1 MNSTLTA
8 ALAGEHIAALHR
20 DAYYRQLAR
29 ESHAARPAMHTTHRP
44 GRRLT
49 GLLPARW
56 RQAAA

>member
-8 ALAGEHIAALHR
+8 ALAGERIAALHR
-20 DAYYRQLAR
+20 DAYHRRLAR
-29 ESHAARPAMHTTHRP
+29 EIRAARPATPAHRP
-44 GRRLT
+44 GRRLA

>member
-20 DAYYRQLAR
+20 DAYHRQLAR

-44 GRRLT
+44 GRR
-49 GLLPARW
+49 
-56 RQAAA
+56 